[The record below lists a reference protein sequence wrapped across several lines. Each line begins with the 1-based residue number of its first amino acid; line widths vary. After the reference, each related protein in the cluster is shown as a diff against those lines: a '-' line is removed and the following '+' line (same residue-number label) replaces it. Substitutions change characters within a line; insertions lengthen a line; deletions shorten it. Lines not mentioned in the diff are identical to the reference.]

1 MIIVDEVKIDVE
13 NDSHKTHDPTA
24 TGKSV
29 TNSMAGN
36 KTLPTQLQVIKHK
49 KITSLHSL
57 T

>member
-13 NDSHKTHDPTA
+13 NDSHKTHDSTA

-29 TNSMAGN
+29 TTSAGN

-57 T
+57 K